1 MRVLILI
8 LCLVALAGC
17 EQQTVDVSLLQERSD
32 GLSYLPN
39 ESEPYTGNVTE
50 YYPSGQLNTEISY
63 VDGKENGLT
72 RIWHEN
78 GQMDMEVNVVDD
90 RQILLRS
97 WHKNGQMDVD
107 MAYVDGK
114 QNGFARKWY
123 ENGQVK
129 TEINYVDGKE
139 NGFARGWYENGQLG
153 GELNY
158 ANGEIVPKP

>member
-1 MRVLILI
+1 MRMLILI

-63 VDGKENGLT
+63 VDGKENG
-72 RIWHEN
+72 
-78 GQMDMEVNVVDD
+78 
-90 RQILLRS
+90 
-97 WHKNGQMDVD
+97 
-107 MAYVDGK
+107 
-114 QNGFARKWY
+114 FARKWY